1 MTTDLAL
8 TEVAPGVHCLSLP
21 IPFEEG
27 AVNIYLLRDGAHLDL
42 IDCGMN
48 VPESMAMM
56 RAAIERVGGKPRR
69 LVITHIHPD
78 HYGAAGPLVEEF
90 GVELYLHRLEVPL
103 VHPRYLELETLVA
116 EVGRHLSL
124 HGVPAEEV
132 EALKNASRN
141 LRNFV
146 APAEADVQLD
156 GAETLELGGRRLLV
170 EWTPGHSP
178 GHICLFDAENELLF
192 SGDQLLAEIS
202 PNIALHPQSTPNP
215 LDDYV
220 AALRRLAAR
229 RPRLV
234 FPAHGRPFE
243 DPEELVDGLIAH
255 HERRKERILGLIG
268 AGQMSGWDVALGLW
282 GYREEL
288 WERRL
293 ALQEGLAHLQSLA
306 VAGQLEKL
314 ASPEAVT
321 WRRPR

>member
-1 MTTDLAL
+1 MKLA
-8 TEVAPGVHCLSLP
+8 EVAPGVHELSLP

-27 AVNIYLLRDGAHLDL
+27 EVNVFLFREGRHLDL

-48 VPESMAMM
+48 TPESMALM
-56 RAAIERVGGKPRR
+56 RAAIQQVGGKPRR
-69 LVITHIHPD
+69 LVVTHIHPD
-78 HYGAAGPLVEEF
+78 HYGAAGALVEEF

-124 HGVPAEEV
+124 HGVPDAEA

-146 APAEADVQLD
+146 TPAEADVQLD

-178 GHICLFDAENELLF
+178 GHICLFDRDARLLF

-220 AALRRLAAR
+220 AALRRLVAR
-229 RPRLV
+229 DPATV
-234 FPAHGRPFE
+234 FPAHGRPFQ
-243 DPEELVDGLIAH
+243 DPGEVVDGLIAH
-255 HERRKERILGLIG
+255 HERRKDRIVELIG
-268 AGQMSGWDVALGLW
+268 DGEMSGWEVALGLW
-282 GYREEL
+282 GYREEI

-306 VAGQLEKL
+306 VAGRLEKL
-314 ASPEAVT
+314 ASPQAFS

>member
-1 MTTDLAL
+1 MTTDLKLA
-8 TEVAPGVHCLSLP
+8 EVAPGVHELSLP

-27 AVNIYLLRDGAHLDL
+27 EVNVFLFRAGPHLDL

-48 VPESMAMM
+48 TPESMALM
-56 RAAIERVGGKPRR
+56 RAAIGQVGGKPRR
-69 LVITHIHPD
+69 LVVTHIHPD
-78 HYGAAGPLVEEF
+78 HYGAAGALVEEF

-124 HGVPAEEV
+124 HGVPDAEA

-141 LRNFV
+141 LRGFV
-146 APAEADVQLD
+146 TPAEADVQLD

-178 GHICLFDAENELLF
+178 GHICLFDRDARLLF

-220 AALRRLAAR
+220 AALRRLVALEPAT
-229 RPRLV
+229 V
-234 FPAHGRPFE
+234 FPAHGRPFQ
-243 DPEELVDGLIAH
+243 DPGEVVDGLIAH
-255 HERRKERILGLIG
+255 HERRKDRIVEQIG
-268 AGQMSGWDVALGLW
+268 DGEMSGWDVALGLW
-282 GYREEL
+282 GYREEI

-306 VAGQLEKL
+306 VAGRLEKL
-314 ASPEAVT
+314 ASPQAFS

>member
-1 MTTDLAL
+1 MTTDLAVV
-8 TEVAPGVHCLSLP
+8 EVAPGVHSLSVP

-27 AVNIYLLRDGAHLDL
+27 AVNVFLLRDGSHLDL

-48 VPESMAMM
+48 LPESLALI
-56 RAAIERVGGKPRR
+56 RAAIKEIGGRPRR
-69 LVITHIHPD
+69 LVVTHIHPD
-78 HYGAAGPLVEEF
+78 HFGAAGPLVDEF
-90 GVELYLHRLEVPL
+90 GVEVYLHRLEVPL

-124 HGVPAEEV
+124 HGVPEAEAEE
-132 EALKNASRN
+132 LKNASRN
-141 LRNFV
+141 LRSFV
-146 APAEADVQLD
+146 TPAEADVQLD

-170 EWTPGHSP
+170 DWTPGHSP
-178 GHICLFDAENELLF
+178 GHICLFDSADRLLF

-220 AALRRLAAR
+220 GALKRLVAR
-229 RPRLV
+229 NPRIV

-243 DPEELVDGLIAH
+243 DPGEVVDGLIAH
-255 HERRKERILGLIG
+255 HERRKDRIEDLIG
-268 AGQMSGWDVALGLW
+268 KSEMSGWQVALGVW
-282 GYREEL
+282 GYRNQM

-306 VAGQLEKL
+306 VAGRLEKL
-314 ASPEAVT
+314 ATPDAVT

>member
-1 MTTDLAL
+1 MTTDLKLA
-8 TEVAPGVHCLSLP
+8 EVAPGVHELSLP

-27 AVNIYLLRDGAHLDL
+27 EVNVFLFREGSNLDL

-48 VPESMAMM
+48 TPASLAML
-56 RAAIERVGGKPRR
+56 RAAIQQVGGRPRR
-69 LVITHIHPD
+69 LVVTHIHPD
-78 HYGAAGPLVEEF
+78 HYGAAGALVEEF

-124 HGVPAEEV
+124 HGVPDAEAEE
-132 EALKNASRN
+132 LKNASRS
-141 LRNFV
+141 LRGFV
-146 APAEADVQLD
+146 TPAEADVQLD

-178 GHICLFDAENELLF
+178 GHICLLDRDARLLF
-192 SGDQLLAEIS
+192 SGDQVLAEIS

-220 AALRRLAAR
+220 AALRRLVAAD
-229 RPRLV
+229 PATV
-234 FPAHGRPFE
+234 FPAHGRPFQ
-243 DPEELVDGLIAH
+243 DPAEVVDGLIAH
-255 HERRKERILGLIG
+255 HERRKDRIVGLIG
-268 AGQMSGWDVALGLW
+268 EGEMSGWEVALGLW
-282 GYREEL
+282 GYREEI

-306 VAGQLEKL
+306 VAGRLEKL
-314 ASPEAVT
+314 ASPRAFT